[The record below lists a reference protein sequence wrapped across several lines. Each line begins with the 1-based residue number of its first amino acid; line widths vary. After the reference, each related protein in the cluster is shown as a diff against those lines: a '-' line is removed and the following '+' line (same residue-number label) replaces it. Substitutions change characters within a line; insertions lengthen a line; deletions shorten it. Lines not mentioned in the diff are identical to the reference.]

1 MSTPAPTPAPSVPP
15 VTGPVMIANARIKDL
30 APTVVSEQI
39 ADSILFTYNPLT
51 QAASFAFNS
60 REYVYINGVPQ
71 QLAGTNPDLLQL
83 DVEGELLTQ
92 FPGMGLA
99 DPVTGA
105 DLSNISVAAIT
116 LIVKAAFD
124 ILYNRRAQAEGLTDP
139 NQPYP
144 SLLAIMQANSLY
156 DYYGNGKNGFP
167 LGRAF
172 GGVGTNDGAPSPTP
186 APTPPNPIAPPAP
199 VPTPNAD

>member
-1 MSTPAPTPAPSVPP
+1 MSTPAPTPAPSVP
-15 VTGPVMIANARIKDL
+15 VTGPVTVFNARIKDL

-51 QAASFAFNS
+51 QQGAFAFTS
-60 REYVYINGVPQ
+60 REYVYINGEPQ
-71 QLAGTNPDLLQL
+71 EFAGTAPNMLQMEVAG
-83 DVEGELLTQ
+83 DVMAQ
-92 FPGMGLA
+92 FPGVGLA

-105 DLSNISVAAIT
+105 DLSSVSVAGIMV
-116 LIVKAAFD
+116 IVKNAFD
-124 ILYNRRAQAEGLTDP
+124 IFYNQQAQQQGTSDP

-144 SLLAIMQANSLY
+144 SILAIMQANTLY

-172 GGVGTNDGAPSPTP
+172 GGLGTNDGIPGPTP
-186 APTPPNPIAPPAP
+186 APTPPNPIGPPAP
-199 VPTPNAD
+199 VPTPTSA